1 MQAARTRPHRRS
13 RAVERMS
20 ALGRPARISSFGIAG
35 LLFMSGVY
43 FVGGLIESRRQDE
56 ADRSS
61 LLAANVATL
70 SLDILEAERISTEF
84 LRTRTEVAV
93 TAFARAIERARRLL
107 AAIDALVAPL
117 DPADPLRQAA
127 RFRSTINMYATR
139 FRNV

>member
-13 RAVERMS
+13 RIVERLS
-20 ALGRPARISSFGIAG
+20 SFGRRAQISSFGIAG

-61 LLAANVATL
+61 LLAATVATL

-84 LRTRTEVAV
+84 LRTRSETAV
-93 TAFARAIERARRLL
+93 TTFAQSAERARRLL
-107 AAIDALVAPL
+107 AAIDAL
-117 DPADPLRQAA
+117 
-127 RFRSTINMYATR
+127 
-139 FRNV
+139 